1 MNYKIIFPVLTLIGF
16 LTSCN
21 SYKVKVYSLSR
32 NIELIETNGNKRMF
46 ATEPNKSIV
55 FVSDSTVNYAKIYG
69 HLGASTT
76 IKYRKSNDTLIFES
90 QDIYGKNLTEN
101 NPDFSN
107 LYLISKDS
115 LTSLMNN
122 EKYYSTDYLKSSSE
136 KPKGFYI
143 IYENKAYKI
152 KSQKSADR
160 ILGKI
165 QNMDANR
172 FVELDKDFA
181 KKKYGINEKYK
192 TLEYK

>member
-1 MNYKIIFPVLTLIGF
+1 MNYKIIFPFLTLIGF
-16 LTSCN
+16 LISC
-21 SYKVKVYSLSR
+21 KTHKIKVYSLSR
-32 NIELIETNGNKRMF
+32 NIEYIETDGKQRMF
-46 ATEPNKSIV
+46 ASEPNKSIV
-55 FVSDSTVNYAKIYG
+55 FISDSTVNYSKIYG

-76 IKYRKSNDTLIFES
+76 IKYRKSNDTLILES

-101 NPDFSN
+101 NPNFSN
-107 LYLISKDS
+107 LYLINNDS

-122 EKYYSTDYLKSSSE
+122 EKYYSTDYLKSSTK

-143 IYENKAYKI
+143 VYENKPYKI

-165 QNMDANR
+165 QDMDANR
-172 FVELDKDFA
+172 FVELDRDFA
-181 KKKYGINEKYK
+181 KKKYGINRKYK

>member
-1 MNYKIIFPVLTLIGF
+1 MNYKIIFAVLTLIGF

-32 NIELIETNGNKRMF
+32 NIEIVETNGNKRMF

-55 FVSDSTVNYAKIYG
+55 FVSDSTVNYAKTYG

-76 IKYRKSNDTLIFES
+76 IKYRKSNDTLILES

-115 LTSLMNN
+115 LSSLINN
-122 EKYYSTDYLKSSSE
+122 EKYYSTDYLKNSSE

>member
-1 MNYKIIFPVLTLIGF
+1 
-16 LTSCN
+16 
-21 SYKVKVYSLSR
+21 LSR
-32 NIELIETNGNKRMF
+32 NIASIETDGKKRMF

-55 FVSDSTVNYAKIYG
+55 FISDSTVNYAKIYG

-76 IKYRKSNDTLIFES
+76 IKYRKSNDTLILES
-90 QDIYGKNLTEN
+90 KDIYGINLTEN

-107 LYLISKDS
+107 LYLINNDS

-122 EKYYSTDYLKSSSE
+122 EKYFSTDYLKSSSK

-143 IYENKAYKI
+143 VYENKAYKI

-172 FVELDKDFA
+172 FVEMDRDFA
-181 KKKYGINEKYK
+181 EKKYGINRKYK
-192 TLEYK
+192 TLVYK

>member
-1 MNYKIIFPVLTLIGF
+1 M
-16 LTSCN
+16 
-21 SYKVKVYSLSR
+21 
-32 NIELIETNGNKRMF
+32 
-46 ATEPNKSIV
+46 
-55 FVSDSTVNYAKIYG
+55 
-69 HLGASTT
+69 
-76 IKYRKSNDTLIFES
+76 
-90 QDIYGKNLTEN
+90 TEN